1 MLFINANILTM
12 DTDPIENGFVKTA
25 GGKISEVGP
34 MEQLKPPKNAKTTDL
49 SGKLLMP
56 GFIDAHCH
64 LGLFEEGLGVEG
76 DDLNEDT
83 DPISPHIRA
92 LDGINPFD
100 RGFDEA
106 RSSGTTCVVVSP
118 GSANPV
124 AGQICALKTTG
135 RWIDKMLVAQPL
147 AIKFALGENPKMVYG
162 NKAQTPVT
170 RMATVAIIRE
180 QLHKAQ
186 RYLEQSLRAAEDP
199 EIDKPDF
206 DARLEALVPVLKRET
221 RAHFHAH
228 KTYDILSAV
237 RIAKEFSL
245 DYTII
250 HCTEG
255 HLIADILGSLNAR
268 VICGP
273 LLAARTKPELTN
285 LTGESCGVMA
295 KAGVT
300 VAVSTDYPEMPPG
313 LLAASAAFAA
323 VNGMDRFDALSA
335 ITINAARAVGLE
347 DRLGSITAGK
357 DADFLVFGDD
367 PLKVGVKPEAVF
379 INGKRL

>member
-12 DTDPIENGFVKTA
+12 DTEPIENGFVLVKN
-25 GGKISEVGP
+25 GKIAEAGR
-34 MEQLKPPKNAKTTDL
+34 MDNLKLPSTAKPIDL
-49 SGKLLMP
+49 AGKLLMP
-56 GFIDAHCH
+56 GFIDAHSH

-83 DPISPHIRA
+83 DPVMPHIRA
-92 LDGINPFD
+92 LDGINPLD
-100 RGFDEA
+100 RCFEEA
-106 RSSGTTCVVVSP
+106 RNSGTTCVVVSP
-118 GSANPV
+118 GSANPI
-124 AGQICALKTTG
+124 AGQICALKTAG
-135 RWIDKMLVAQPL
+135 RWIDEMLVAEP
-147 AIKFALGENPKMVYG
+147 AAVKFALGENPKMVYG

-180 QLHKAQ
+180 QLYRAS
-186 RYLEQSLRAAEDP
+186 RYLESLRRAEEDP
-199 EIDKPDF
+199 ELEKPDF
-206 DARLEALVPVLKRET
+206 DARLEALVPVLEGKT

-255 HLIADILGSLNAR
+255 HLIADILGGLGAR
-268 VICGP
+268 AICGP
-273 LLAARTKPELTN
+273 LLLARTKPELVN
-285 LTGESCGVMA
+285 LSGEGCGILS

-300 VAVSTDYPEMPPG
+300 VAISTDYPEMPAD
-313 LLAASAAFAA
+313 LLAASAAFAVA
-323 VNGMDRFDALSA
+323 GGMERMDALRA

-357 DADFLVFGDD
+357 DADLLVFGDD
-367 PLKVGVKPEAVF
+367 PLKVGVKPEAVY
-379 INGKRL
+379 INGKKI